1 MVKIVIAVVLF
12 AHGIGHVLGPL
23 QVFRVA
29 QANPAWAGDSWL
41 LTGVAGQ
48 TVSNVVGLVL
58 WIAAMI
64 GFVAAAAV
72 VMGWLPAS
80 WWVPLAVGS
89 SVVSLVAIALFPNAF
104 PVTSTVGAVV
114 VDAAVLAAVV
124 VFKWAPTTLPA

>member
-1 MVKIVIAVVLF
+1 MIKIVIAVVLL

-23 QVFRVA
+23 QVLKVT
-29 QANPAWAGDSWL
+29 QVNPTWAGDSWL

-48 TVSNVVGLVL
+48 TMSNIIGLVL
-58 WIAAMI
+58 WIGALV

-89 SVVSLVAIALFPNAF
+89 SIASLVAIALFPTAF
-104 PVTSTVGAVV
+104 PTTSTVGAAV
-114 VDAAVLAAVV
+114 VDVGVLVAVIGLKWTPAA
-124 VFKWAPTTLPA
+124 LPA